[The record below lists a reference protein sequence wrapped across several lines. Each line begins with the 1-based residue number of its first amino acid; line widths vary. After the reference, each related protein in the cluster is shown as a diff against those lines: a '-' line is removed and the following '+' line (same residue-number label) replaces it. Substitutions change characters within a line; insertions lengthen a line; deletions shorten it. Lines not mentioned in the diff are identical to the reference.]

1 MVKKSRTAIFISII
15 LVFIINIHSDCQTTK
30 DKYLPDIY
38 ESMDFKGRQAQQIFD
53 QPQRTAL
60 EGTIDP
66 EKYFVGPSDK
76 IAINIW
82 IGPPV
87 SFNLTVT
94 PEGTL
99 IIPTVGEV
107 KVSDITLAEVKKIV
121 LTAVKKKYIANDVS
135 ITLIEPRPIIVT
147 VSGNVLNSALYTLSS
162 IDRADRAIQAANK
175 LEQRQTYDELNDILR
190 NMSTRNIV
198 LKRRDGTMHR
208 VDIPKFLATKE
219 DIYNPY
225 LREGDIVIVPRKNPV
240 KNVIGVYG
248 EVNNPNRF
256 EFVEGDL
263 ITDAIKIAYGFTRLA
278 NIDSIE
284 FSRLSEDGKILTTE
298 LISYEDILSGAKE
311 NFTLEPGD
319 RLVIKSKLELREDFR
334 VFLDGEVKYPGT
346 YPITK
351 NTTKL
356 SEIINQAGGFTEYAS
371 LKMSEVYRRSVSYD
385 EINIERIMSMRGS
398 VSPDDSASYLI
409 ETELR
414 LQKEIVN
421 VDFEKLFNNKDVSQ
435 DIILKDGDYIRI
447 PSTKRTIYV
456 FGQVVSPGHIPLV
469 KDASLDYYISKCGGF
484 TDAARKGDVK
494 IIKGKTKQWLDPDE
508 TTIEEGDH
516 IWVPKK
522 PERTFAYY
530 TTVLSQTASILSVV
544 TGMAF
549 IIIQLTK

>member
-53 QPQRTAL
+53 QPQRTAF

-409 ETELR
+409 ET
-414 LQKEIVN
+414 
-421 VDFEKLFNNKDVSQ
+421 
-435 DIILKDGDYIRI
+435 
-447 PSTKRTIYV
+447 
-456 FGQVVSPGHIPLV
+456 
-469 KDASLDYYISKCGGF
+469 
-484 TDAARKGDVK
+484 
-494 IIKGKTKQWLDPDE
+494 
-508 TTIEEGDH
+508 
-516 IWVPKK
+516 
-522 PERTFAYY
+522 
-530 TTVLSQTASILSVV
+530 
-544 TGMAF
+544 
-549 IIIQLTK
+549 

>member
-1 MVKKSRTAIFISII
+1 LKNIQKFSLIIFITVI
-15 LVFIINIHSDCQTTK
+15 LTLPSHSQITK
-30 DKYLPDIY
+30 
-38 ESMDFKGRQAQQIFD
+38 EKGTLDVLDDLDMRSRQAQLLE
-53 QPQRTAL
+53 QPSKVAL
-60 EGTIDP
+60 EGTIDAD
-66 EKYFVGPSDK
+66 KYYVGPSDK

-240 KNVIGVYG
+240 KNVFAVYG
-248 EVNNPNRF
+248 EVNLPGRF
-256 EFVEGDL
+256 EYVEGDS
-263 ITDAIKIAYGFTRLA
+263 ISDALEIAQGCTRLA
-278 NIDSIE
+278 NLDSIE
-284 FSRLSEDGKILTTE
+284 FSRLDAEAKTLQTT
-298 LISYEDILSGAKE
+298 ILSYSEILKR
-311 NFTLEPGD
+311 NSHNLPLEPGD
-319 RLVIKSKLELREDFR
+319 RIVIKQKLELREDFR
-334 VFLDGEVKYPGT
+334 VYIDGEVKYPGT
-346 YPITK
+346 FPITK
-351 NTTKL
+351 NRSKL
-356 SEIINQAGGFTEYAS
+356 SEVIEQAGAFTEYAS
-371 LKMSEVYRRSVSYD
+371 LKSAEVYRRSVSPRD
-385 EINIERIMSMRGS
+385 IEIDRIMSMRGS
-398 VSPDDSASYLI
+398 ISPDDSASYLL

-414 LQKEIVN
+414 LQKEIIN
-421 VDFEKLFNNKDVSQ
+421 VDFEKLFLQNDQTQDVV
-435 DIILKDGDYIRI
+435 LNDGDYIVI
-447 PSTKRTIYV
+447 PSTKKTIYV
-456 FGQVVSPGHIPLV
+456 FGQIISPGHIPYTKNQTV
-469 KDASLDYYISKCGGF
+469 NYYISKCGGF
-484 TDAARKGDVK
+484 TEAARKGDVK

-508 TTIEEGDH
+508 TKIEEGDY

-522 PERTFAYY
+522 PERSFAYY
-530 TTVLSQTASILSVV
+530 TNVLSQTASILSVI

>member
-1 MVKKSRTAIFISII
+1 MKNIQKFSLIIFITVI
-15 LVFIINIHSDCQTTK
+15 LTLPSHSQITK
-30 DKYLPDIY
+30 
-38 ESMDFKGRQAQQIFD
+38 EKGTLDVLDDLDMRSRQAQLLE
-53 QPQRTAL
+53 QPSKVAL
-60 EGTIDP
+60 EGTIDAD
-66 EKYFVGPSDK
+66 KYYVGPSDK

-240 KNVIGVYG
+240 KNVFAVYG
-248 EVNNPNRF
+248 EVNLPGRF
-256 EFVEGDL
+256 EYVEGDS
-263 ITDAIKIAYGFTRLA
+263 ISDALEIAQGCTRLA
-278 NIDSIE
+278 NLDSIE
-284 FSRLSEDGKILTTE
+284 FSRLDAEAKTLQTT
-298 LISYEDILSGAKE
+298 ILSYSEILKR
-311 NFTLEPGD
+311 NSHNLPLEPGD
-319 RLVIKSKLELREDFR
+319 RIVIKQKLELREDFR
-334 VFLDGEVKYPGT
+334 VYIDGEVKYPGT
-346 YPITK
+346 FPITK
-351 NTTKL
+351 NRSKL
-356 SEIINQAGGFTEYAS
+356 SEVIEQAGAFTEYAS
-371 LKMSEVYRRSVSYD
+371 LKSAEVYRRSVSPRD
-385 EINIERIMSMRGS
+385 IEIDRIMSMRGS
-398 VSPDDSASYLI
+398 ISPDDSASYLL

-414 LQKEIVN
+414 LQKEIIN
-421 VDFEKLFNNKDVSQ
+421 VDFEKLFLQNDQTQDVV
-435 DIILKDGDYIRI
+435 LNDGDYIVI
-447 PSTKRTIYV
+447 PSTKKTIYV
-456 FGQVVSPGHIPLV
+456 FGQIISPGHIPYTKNQTV
-469 KDASLDYYISKCGGF
+469 NYYISKCGGF
-484 TDAARKGDVK
+484 TEAARKGDVK

-508 TTIEEGDH
+508 TKIEEGDY

-522 PERTFAYY
+522 PERSFAYY
-530 TTVLSQTASILSVV
+530 TNVLSQTASILSVI

>member
-38 ESMDFKGRQAQQIFD
+38 ESMDFKGRQAQQIFE
-53 QPQRTAL
+53 QAQRTAL

-225 LREGDIVIVPRKNPV
+225 LREGDIVIVTRKNPV

-346 YPITK
+346 HPITK

-469 KDASLDYYISKCGGF
+469 KDASLDYYISKCGGL
-484 TDAARKGDVK
+484 TDAARKGDVR